1 MDVTSHATEVAP
13 PCPAAHYEGIAED
26 RPNLLSGW
34 LSYEVEEIGR
44 WKIAQRIRCILL
56 MFKQAGLPGYV
67 HAKSSEAGL
76 GGSRRKFT
84 WEWPASM
91 IGNHRSCPG
100 CSFFQLFLKYA
111 LMIRTSLSLALN
123 PKGLKVISVFQKAI
137 AFRDAC
143 GHLRFEAQGA
153 AAKWCPVSLYTPPV
167 KRRVW
172 GHLGPCCQVRCSEGA
187 TIFIVLL
194 YFRIIAVLNMLTI
207 LYYYSMLGCTC
218 CWFIGAPRHIE
229 WGKLGT
235 PEKKPDEHD
244 SNRFMSKGWLWSLD
258 LQERATSETQGIAS
272 HGSMN
277 GPMASRDCRR

>member
-1 MDVTSHATEVAP
+1 MTSHATEVAP
-13 PCPAAHYEGIAED
+13 PCPAAHYEGIVED
-26 RPNLLSGW
+26 RPNLPSGW

-44 WKIAQRIRCILL
+44 WNLAQRIRCILL

-67 HAKSSEAGL
+67 HAESSEAGL

-137 AFRDAC
+137 AFRDAR

-172 GHLGPCCQVRCSEGA
+172 GHLGPSCQVRCSEGA

-207 LYYYSMLGCTC
+207 LYYYSMLYLLLIYRCPKTY
-218 CWFIGAPRHIE
+218 RM
-229 WGKLGT
+229 
-235 PEKKPDEHD
+235 
-244 SNRFMSKGWLWSLD
+244 R
-258 LQERATSETQGIAS
+258 
-272 HGSMN
+272 
-277 GPMASRDCRR
+277 